1 MKRFIYCDESGESSF
16 SEITAFKFFSVCT
29 MTIEETKRKKIRNT
43 MRKKSAKLYR
53 LGWPRELEI
62 KATNLHNLKNNKEI
76 PQAVKNLIDGDK
88 FIEEILF
95 SVKHACQPRIDYIVV
110 NKDGIKDPSFRSS
123 PYGITYNFFAGKVL
137 VPLILEIKDCFLTV
151 DKRNK
156 EMHNQKHFD
165 GYIETRVRGDAFEKG
180 IDLELE
186 IKHDDSQTNYGLQAV
201 DFFSWSIY
209 RTIARNDERFF
220 RIFKDLVKIGEKWY
234 C

>member
-1 MKRFIYCDESGESSF
+1 M
-16 SEITAFKFFSVCT
+16 
-29 MTIEETKRKKIRNT
+29 
-43 MRKKSAKLYR
+43 
-53 LGWPRELEI
+53 
-62 KATNLHNLKNNKEI
+62 
-76 PQAVKNLIDGDK
+76 
-88 FIEEILF
+88 
-95 SVKHACQPRIDYIVV
+95 
-110 NKDGIKDPSFRSS
+110 
-123 PYGITYNFFAGKVL
+123 
-137 VPLILEIKDCFLTV
+137 PLILEIKDCFLTV

-209 RTIARNDERFF
+209 RTIARKDERFF
-220 RIFKDLVKIGEKWY
+220 KIFEDLVKIGEKWY